1 MFSPSKGTMM
11 DPQRQ
16 LRIYVGY
23 DSPSI
28 MKYLELPT
36 TKLILQFKFS
46 TVTLINKFF
55 QY

>member
-1 MFSPSKGTMM
+1 M

-16 LRIYVGY
+16 LRIYFGY

-36 TKLILQFKFS
+36 RNLLQFNFS
-46 TVTLINKFF
+46 TITLKMNKFF
-55 QY
+55 QH